1 MRPSR
6 RARGSSSPTRNRR
19 RRQCRGR
26 DDPRSNRRH
35 ERVDAG
41 ARPRRRYPTIRRT
54 EGDKPM
60 VKRLS
65 ILVGLSMLLLAS
77 SLPASAGAVV
87 APKFSVTKFGIGITG
102 RIGPVTA
109 GPDGNVWFT
118 STIESGLIT
127 PTRAVKTFPGP
138 TGDITA
144 GPYGNTWFDS
154 GNPHA
159 MGRITP
165 TGVITT
171 LPGGITGYPGYITAG
186 PARNPCFTEMPGYS
200 ARESKLV

>member
-1 MRPSR
+1 
-6 RARGSSSPTRNRR
+6 
-19 RRQCRGR
+19 
-26 DDPRSNRRH
+26 
-35 ERVDAG
+35 
-41 ARPRRRYPTIRRT
+41 
-54 EGDKPM
+54 M

-118 STIESGLIT
+118 STLDSGLIT
-127 PTRAVKTFPGP
+127 PTGAVKTFPGL

-144 GPYGNTWFDS
+144 GPDGNIWFDS
-154 GNPHA
+154 GNPPA
-159 MGRITP
+159 IGRITP

-171 LPGGITGYPGYITAG
+171 FPGGITGYPGYITAG
-186 PARNPCFTEMPGYS
+186 PDGNLWFTEMPRYS
-200 ARESKLV
+200 DGENKLVARI